1 MRTSRP
7 ILIILLVLPALGP
20 AWAQTTWHV
29 DDDCTPPG
37 AGTELDPFCTIQDG
51 IDAAQDGDTVLV
63 APGTYTGDGNRDI
76 SLFGKAMTL
85 KSSAGPSAT
94 IIDIQGSP
102 SSIHRG
108 FFLIHGET
116 CQSIIEGFTIENG
129 YLIGDTGGSGING
142 GGGGAGIYIRDSS
155 PRIRRCL
162 IRQNISATSGEPFVF
177 DGMGAGIYIDTDSTA
192 VIEDCMI
199 RNNIAGAMGG
209 AMRIFDENSNV
220 SIRNCVIAGNSAS
233 ARGGGIYNVFATTIV
248 TNTLLFDNSTMYSG
262 GGLHN
267 ENGTVRLSNCII
279 WGNEAGDAGSQFFA
293 QGPGLSI
300 EYSNLQDGLEGI
312 GGCCNWQINWGEGNI
327 DADPLFFDPDSEDYH
342 LLHGSPCIDAGDNLA
357 VPAGVTTDLDGGPR
371 FLDVPD
377 IPDTGNP
384 DGINPIVDMGSY
396 EYDPDDCNN
405 NDTPD
410 EQDIAEGTSQDCNG
424 NGNGIP
430 DECEPDCNEN
440 DQADS
445 CDIAEGI
452 SEDCTGNGIPDEC
465 EPDCNENGQPD
476 SCDIAEGLSEDCNSS
491 GVPDECEPD
500 CNGNGEVD
508 ACDILDG
515 FSHDCDGDNIP
526 DECDPGPPILE
537 QPADAEVQA
546 GDFVIFFV
554 QADGALLF
562 YQWRKD
568 GVDLT
573 DTDRIIGTTLATLFI
588 LDVRPLDAGA
598 YDCVVTDLFG
608 PICTTSEVATLTVI
622 TDCPADFDNTGG
634 VGPFDLAILLGNWGP
649 NPNHPADLNDDD
661 IIDAADLALLLGNWG
676 PCQ

>member
-1 MRTSRP
+1 M
-7 ILIILLVLPALGP
+7 LLVLSAPGP
-20 AWAQTTWHV
+20 AWAQTTWHI

-63 APGTYTGDGNRDI
+63 APGTYTGEGNRDI
-76 SLFGKAMTL
+76 SMFGKAITL

-162 IRQNISATSGEPFVF
+162 IRQNISASSGEPFVF

-327 DADPLFFDPDSEDYH
+327 DADPLFVDPEIGNYH
-342 LLHGSPCIDAGDNLA
+342 LLAGSPCIDAGNNLRA
-357 VPAGVTTDLDGGPR
+357 VPDRAVDLDGRGR
-371 FLDVPD
+371 FADDPD
-377 IPDTGNP
+377 TPDTGNP
-384 DGINPIVDMGSY
+384 GFDLPIVDMGAY
-396 EYDPDDCNN
+396 EFGPEDCNTN
-405 NDTPD
+405 GIDDADDIAAGNSSDCDENGVPD
-410 EQDIAEGTSQDCNG
+410 ECQTDCNANDQADVCDIAEGSSLDCNC
-424 NGNGIP
+424 NRIP
-430 DECEPDCNEN
+430 DDCEPDCNNSGQPDDCDVADGTSDDCN
-440 DQADS
+440 D
-445 CDIAEGI
+445 
-452 SEDCTGNGIPDEC
+452 NNHPDEC
-465 EPDCNENGQPD
+465 EEDCNNTGQPD
-476 SCDIAEGLSEDCNSS
+476 DCDVADGTSEDCNLN
-491 GVPDECEPD
+491 GFPDECEITIPIPQQPQD
-500 CNGNGEVD
+500 QGAEPGELAFFGVGVD
-508 ACDILDG
+508 TFL
-515 FSHDCDGDNIP
+515 
-526 DECDPGPPILE
+526 
-537 QPADAEVQA
+537 PA
-546 GDFVIFFV
+546 
-554 QADGALLF
+554 

-568 GVDLT
+568 GVDLQ
-573 DTDRIIGTTLATLFI
+573 DDGRIIGSQGSTLLI
-588 LDVRPLDAGA
+588 LEVIPEDAGE
-598 YDCVVTDLFG
+598 YDCFITDLITG
-608 PICTTSEVATLTVI
+608 CENTSDSATLTVHGP
-622 TDCPADFDNTGG
+622 CPADFDGNGA

-649 NPNHPADLNDDD
+649 NPNHPADL
-661 IIDAADLALLLGNWG
+661 DADGTVGPPDLALLLGNWG